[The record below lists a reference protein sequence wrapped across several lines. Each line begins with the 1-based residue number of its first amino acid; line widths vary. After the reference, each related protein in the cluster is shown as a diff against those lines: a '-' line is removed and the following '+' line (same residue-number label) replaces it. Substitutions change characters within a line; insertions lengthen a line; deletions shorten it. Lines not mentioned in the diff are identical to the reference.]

1 MNRCQHCNGE
11 FATPSSLKRHISA
24 KHTTETGDSGQTNK
38 RHTCPHCHAYFAR
51 RETVRRHIRTKHEGE
66 LSICSFCLKQFR
78 SDYMPQ
84 HRAVCARRYWRI
96 VQQHANPSGSANAAP
111 MRSQSH
117 FAQSDKQTLPEDN
130 TLHIQDE
137 ITSKAQED
145 SDSLRFFH
153 ERSFTVM
160 LATDALPCAL
170 RHFMKDEDVESFKA
184 ALVTALSLNMT
195 INDLDHA
202 PCFVDFADL
211 KLLAIAIDRLVRGG
225 IQINDW
231 PVGFG
236 GTILHMACRAGCAEL
251 LEPLFWRGASLD
263 AIDDEFRTPLDCALR
278 SGDMDTARFI
288 LALGSDPNAN
298 DALFE
303 AWDAGRQDFV
313 TMLVEHGVDVNQQDY
328 DGDTFL
334 MTAVYEESLEKLRFV
349 LSLGADPNL
358 SHPIRDVIGY
368 CMDSWC
374 SGDCA
379 HEEMACLLIE
389 QGADP
394 SVQGRHGWTTLHYA
408 VDTASVRLLRAV
420 LDRITSPL
428 ILNTNDD
435 DGNTALH
442 YAVRKFDGS
451 PQHESPEV
459 VSMLLDAGVDVNMQ
473 NNIGES
479 ALMIAACT
487 CNDEYV
493 KLLLDAG
500 ASVKRTDY
508 GGNLALSEAARKG
521 YGTVVRQL
529 LEEAPPINEDHSYL
543 TRALEEAVESNQED
557 IVLQLLAVGADP
569 SAGDVLEYA
578 LQESSPGVVHMLL
591 EAGAQFDNVSPD
603 LMFDLFAVGNED
615 ARLLG
620 SPYVGA
626 PAKCELLIRA
636 FPDFRERYT

>member
-202 PCFVDFADL
+202 PCFVDFIDL

-263 AIDDEFRTPLDCALR
+263 AIDDEFRTPLDCALG

-288 LALGSDPNAN
+288 LALGSDLNMRFAC
-298 DALFE
+298 E
-303 AWDAGRQDFV
+303 AWDTGRQDFV
-313 TMLVEHGVDVNQQDY
+313 TMLVEHGVNVNQKDI
-328 DGDTFL
+328 GECTL
-334 MTAVYEESLEKLRFV
+334 LTWAVGEESLEKVRFV
-349 LSLGADPNL
+349 LSLGADPDIA
-358 SHPIRDVIGY
+358 HPIGNVIEH
-368 CMDSWC
+368 CKFSKC
-374 SGDCA
+374 CGDCA
-379 HEEMACLLIE
+379 HEEMVCLLIE
-389 QGADP
+389 EGADP
-394 SVQGRHGWTTLHYA
+394 WVQNRSGRTTLHYA
-408 VDTASVRLLRAV
+408 AIKASVRLFRAALDRLFSPLV
-420 LDRITSPL
+420 LDTK
-428 ILNTNDD
+428 DGG
-435 DGNTALH
+435 GNTALH
-442 YAVRKFDGS
+442 YAVRNSSEK
-451 PQHESPEV
+451 PQHRNLEV
-459 VSMLLDAGVDVNMQ
+459 VSMLLDSGVDVNVQ
-473 NNIGES
+473 NLVYES
-479 ALMIAACT
+479 ALMIAVCT
-487 CNDEYV
+487 GNDEYV

-500 ASVKRTDY
+500 ASVKPTDY
-508 GGNLALSEAARKG
+508 DGNSALSDAAWKG
-521 YGTVVRQL
+521 YGTIVRQL
-529 LEEAPPINEDHSYL
+529 LEKAPRIDEDSSYL
-543 TRALEEAVESNQED
+543 TRALEEAVRTNREG
-557 IVLQLLAVGADP
+557 IILQLLSVGADP
-569 SAGDVLEYA
+569 SAGNALKCA
-578 LQESSPGVVHMLL
+578 LQGSSPGVVHVLL
-591 EAGAQFDNVSPD
+591 EAGARFDNVSPD
-603 LMFDLFAVGNED
+603 LMFDLFAVENED
-615 ARLLG
+615 VQLLG
-620 SPYVGA
+620 SPYA
-626 PAKCELLIRA
+626 EAHAKCELLIRA